1 MLYIKTKLGD
11 GRIVRS
17 GIQENNTYAVCG
29 ECDKEIPVHL
39 NEVFSVDNANPLD
52 ADIVC
57 PECTRKHFAKQK
69 PSMEDIVLLATA
81 LCRFSYSNQIL
92 RLYNEFGISAIQELG
107 VQDYG
112 AYAEALLSAVAEGG
126 AG

>member
-29 ECDKEIPVHL
+29 ECGKEIPVHL
-39 NEVFSVDNANPLD
+39 GEVFSADNADPLD

-81 LCRFSYSNQIL
+81 LCRFGYSKQIL
-92 RLYNEFGISAIQELG
+92 RLYDEFGISAIQELG

-112 AYAEALLSAVAEGG
+112 VYAEALLSAVSDRN
-126 AG
+126 